1 MSVAQV
7 PGSTC
12 STHALARSIKTLGLA
27 VAMMLPLGCH
37 RPTGDPELTGT
48 RVLFIGNSL
57 TAANDLPRML
67 TAVAAA
73 GGFTVSTSQ
82 VVFNDFSLTDHL
94 LRGTAAAAIQSRE
107 WDYVVLQQGPSGQP
121 ASRVQLVDAARQFGG
136 VITGRGAVPALY
148 MVWPDAS
155 RRTAFDSVSASYTE
169 AAEAAEALLFPG
181 ADAWVKAW
189 ERKASLPL
197 YGSDAFHPSQLGSYL
212 IALTIYAVLCDQSP
226 TTLPVR
232 PNGIG
237 GSLIGSTSDADL
249 RLLQEAAA
257 EATTG
262 LQRKGTC
269 MPTTDVSV
277 NTGGGAAFGS

>member
-1 MSVAQV
+1 MRS
-7 PGSTC
+7 ST
-12 STHALARSIKTLGLA
+12 RSIQPLGLA
-27 VAMMLPLGCH
+27 VAMLLPLGCH

-57 TAANDLPRML
+57 TGANDLPRML

-73 GGFTVSTSQ
+73 GGFTVSTAQ
-82 VVFNDFSLTDHL
+82 VVFNDYSLSDHI
-94 LRGTAAAAIQSRE
+94 LRGTATAAIHGRE

-121 ASRVQLVDAARQFGG
+121 ASRVQLVDAARQFGS
-136 VITGRGAVPALY
+136 VITERGATPALY

-169 AAEAAEALLFPG
+169 AAEVAEGLLFPG

-189 ERKASLPL
+189 ERSASLPL
-197 YGSDAFHPSQLGSYL
+197 YSSDAFHPSPLGSYL
-212 IALTIYAVLCDQSP
+212 VALTIYAVLCDQSP
-226 TTLPVR
+226 TMLPVR

-249 RLLQEAAA
+249 RVLQEAAA
-257 EATTG
+257 EVTAG
-262 LQRKGTC
+262 LHRKGTC
-269 MPTTDVSV
+269 IRAAAVSAK
-277 NTGGGAAFGS
+277 TSPGAALPS